1 MNRYNRWMR
10 NTHKKTKQKTEQKKK
25 HKKKDRKEQ
34 GETGAIAKGWEL
46 NDFFVHLS

>member
-1 MNRYNRWMR
+1 MNEKH
-10 NTHKKTKQKTEQKKK
+10 TQKKTTKNRTKKK
-25 HKKKDRKEQ
+25 TQKKDRKEQ

>member
-1 MNRYNRWMR
+1 MNE
-10 NTHKKTKQKTEQKKK
+10 KKTQKKTTKNRTKKK